1 FVQIFSMIGS
11 GTAAHLLN
19 FVVLTA
25 ALSVYNSGTYCNG
38 RMLLGLAEQGDAP
51 RALARVDKRGVPV
64 RALVVSAL
72 VTFLAVVVNY
82 VIPHQALEL
91 LMSLVVAAL
100 VINWAMISMAHLKFR
115 AQMDRQGTRTHFRA
129 FWYPYGNYLCMAFV
143 VFILGVMLLIPG
155 IQVSVYA
162 IPVWLLV
169 MWACYRLKG
178 APRPM
183 PGLRVKPVTE

>member
-1 FVQIFSMIGS
+1 MIGS

-72 VTFLAVVVNY
+72 VTFLAVVG
-82 VIPHQALEL
+82 EL
-91 LMSLVVAAL
+91 CDPAPGAGAADVA
-100 VINWAMISMAHLKFR
+100 
-115 AQMDRQGTRTHFRA
+115 G
-129 FWYPYGNYLCMAFV
+129 G
-143 VFILGVMLLIPG
+143 G
-155 IQVSVYA
+155 
-162 IPVWLLV
+162 
-169 MWACYRLKG
+169 G
-178 APRPM
+178 AGESTGR
-183 PGLRVKPVTE
+183 